1 MNDNRPTIAGVLA
14 VLALAIILFS
24 PKQSMGQQT
33 TADKAASGKA
43 QTTIVQFPNTP
54 VPVILLEYERLSGKT
69 IIRDA
74 SIQDKTL
81 IIQTSKEMS
90 YADAA
95 LFIEKSFLLNGYAL
109 IKTRNPD
116 QLKIIDFNTGKMPV
130 SEGLAIYSSE
140 FQLPDSDEVVSYVM
154 PISNI
159 SPEAAA
165 KALSDIV
172 ELHPYGKI
180 TPLESANAIVIT
192 ENSTVIRQLIELQM
206 HIDVKPVI
214 TVDRSFI
221 LIRADAEEVAT
232 VLTEMLDLDDVHT
245 PAAPTGN
252 SPNTQRVTR
261 AIPSPASLGAAAS
274 SYVQSVTPKAK
285 VHAIPRANTI
295 LAIASP
301 ADMLKIENLIEHLDV
316 PTSNDTFLKRKLN
329 YKSVA
334 DFLPIV
340 EDTLLRGLNSGQTQP
355 SQISGGNNGTAGNN
369 RTAGNT
375 TQQNNNTSTTNNRSG
390 SSGIS
395 GANTDFNGA
404 GQDIDPAPISLVVG
418 KTLLIG
424 DTVQNTLIV
433 TGPPEHLKVINELLD
448 IMDIR
453 PQQIQV
459 SVIIAQLTL
468 GDDFEFGFDLL
479 RSLESPTGGRG
490 NNGAGAFKGRTGTA
504 QTLLDIDTLTDVAN
518 LLPAAQGLT
527 LYGQINPYLD
537 GFVSMLDATNRF
549 KVLSRPVIYTV
560 NNKRA
565 IFQTGQRV
573 AVPRST
579 QSSLNQNVGNNQT
592 ITSNIEYEN
601 VLLKVEVLPLI
612 NSNGE
617 IILQVTQSND
627 SIVGSQLLGG
637 DEIPT
642 IGTQALGTTIIV
654 PDGGTVLLGG
664 LISEEDKKAESGLP
678 LFVNIPLLGKVLGS
692 TKDNVSRQELLV
704 FIKPKIIDNSITQK
718 KVDQELI
725 DRTRVGP
732 DAQSFDDG
740 TDDNLPSFEYPEYD
754 SPEKR
759 ISFFKRIFG
768 RKKKKDDSKKAGQ
781 ETPQN

>member
-1 MNDNRPTIAGVLA
+1 
-14 VLALAIILFS
+14 
-24 PKQSMGQQT
+24 
-33 TADKAASGKA
+33 
-43 QTTIVQFPNTP
+43 
-54 VPVILLEYERLSGKT
+54 
-69 IIRDA
+69 
-74 SIQDKTL
+74 
-81 IIQTSKEMS
+81 
-90 YADAA
+90 
-95 LFIEKSFLLNGYAL
+95 
-109 IKTRNPD
+109 
-116 QLKIIDFNTGKMPV
+116 
-130 SEGLAIYSSE
+130 
-140 FQLPDSDEVVSYVM
+140 
-154 PISNI
+154 
-159 SPEAAA
+159 
-165 KALSDIV
+165 
-172 ELHPYGKI
+172 
-180 TPLESANAIVIT
+180 
-192 ENSTVIRQLIELQM
+192 
-206 HIDVKPVI
+206 
-214 TVDRSFI
+214 
-221 LIRADAEEVAT
+221 
-232 VLTEMLDLDDVHT
+232 
-245 PAAPTGN
+245 
-252 SPNTQRVTR
+252 
-261 AIPSPASLGAAAS
+261 
-274 SYVQSVTPKAK
+274 
-285 VHAIPRANTI
+285 
-295 LAIASP
+295 
-301 ADMLKIENLIEHLDV
+301 
-316 PTSNDTFLKRKLN
+316 
-329 YKSVA
+329 
-334 DFLPIV
+334 
-340 EDTLLRGLNSGQTQP
+340 
-355 SQISGGNNGTAGNN
+355 
-369 RTAGNT
+369 
-375 TQQNNNTSTTNNRSG
+375 
-390 SSGIS
+390 
-395 GANTDFNGA
+395 
-404 GQDIDPAPISLVVG
+404 VG